1 MSINNKSYQNITE
14 AAYNVMS
21 GKKSLNEGFAGY
33 DYDPPFSG
41 SVGNPPSFSFVQPLN
56 FISLYVMLQNR
67 YDSPYDMAE
76 NEPGYAGSPNPFE
89 PDDGWDRFFVLEQFG
104 TQNYDYNG
112 DGIVDFSDFLILFNM
127 AFNPAIPNYINAPF
141 YQKMLEKGAESRI
154 PTVRPPKNPLAD
166 RPGTRPT
173 DPTPPIG
180 GVREEIM
187 GGSSKLATAAYP
199 NLYPSTRRPIL
210 KGDDKKRPAVLG
222 TAKGLRP
229 SLAPKTN
236 PYSPTIRPTEEEQYV
251 GGSKYDKG
259 GLSIFPMP
267 KVDMTRRPI
276 NRGKYIPAQLGTSQG
291 LRPSM
296 GYNTPKEMGGRP
308 LNFRRTEEEMP
319 QMGADKK
326 RNPLFGG
333 SESDMIRQI
342 AAKAMSGGEI
352 PKVPS
357 AGGMPQMGGM
367 KPPAGGMPQMD
378 GMPKMG
384 GMEPPVAPQG
394 MEQGM
399 GMKPQMSGMGAMG
412 GMKPPAPAPEMPS
425 MSDQPDIKKKLQNIV
440 PFDPEKKKKK
450 GMMGIEGEA
459 MQAYQGARAGRQMFK
474 TQARRG
480 Y

>member
-1 MSINNKSYQNITE
+1 MSINNQSYQNITE

-41 SVGNPPSFSFVQPLN
+41 AVGNPPDFSFVQPLN
-56 FISLYVMLQNR
+56 FISLYIHLQNA
-67 YDSPYDMAE
+67 YDSPYEMAE
-76 NEPGYAGSPNPFE
+76 AEYGGTQPFE
-89 PDDGWDRFFVLEQFG
+89 PDDGWDRFFVMDQFG
-104 TQNYDYNG
+104 VQNYDYNG

-127 AFNPAIPNYINAPF
+127 AFNPGIPYYINAPF
-141 YQKMLEKGAESRI
+141 YQRMLEKGAESRI

-180 GVREEIM
+180 GVREEI
-187 GGSSKLATAAYP
+187 
-199 NLYPSTRRPIL
+199 
-210 KGDDKKRPAVLG
+210 
-222 TAKGLRP
+222 
-229 SLAPKTN
+229 
-236 PYSPTIRPTEEEQYV
+236 
-251 GGSKYDKG
+251 
-259 GLSIFPMP
+259 
-267 KVDMTRRPI
+267 
-276 NRGKYIPAQLGTSQG
+276 
-291 LRPSM
+291 
-296 GYNTPKEMGGRP
+296 
-308 LNFRRTEEEMP
+308 
-319 QMGADKK
+319 MGADKK

-367 KPPAGGMPQMD
+367 KPPAGGMPQMGGMKPPAGGMPQMG

-384 GMEPPVAPQG
+384 GMKPPVAPQG